1 METTLLIYANNS
13 EQEKIPALKNE
24 IVDYLGLRL
33 VSSEMVGFPSIGIYG
48 TLNPE
53 DKKAISLMVEKTN
66 SPTLSI
72 LFIEHSNSFLNQTV
86 TTIVYDK

>member
-33 VSSEMVGFPSIGIYG
+33 VSSEMIGFPSIGIYG
-48 TLNPE
+48 IEFFIPKLL
-53 DKKAISLMVEKTN
+53 K
-66 SPTLSI
+66 SI
-72 LFIEHSNSFLNQTV
+72 KNGKRKLIPL
-86 TTIVYDK
+86 